1 MFDIHPPHSPI
12 HGWRDFFVQLLTIT
26 VGLLIA
32 LALEG
37 LVEWLHHRHIMHQ
50 AQASLY
56 VEIKA
61 NAGQMPS
68 VLDGLHAQQKALQR
82 DVSFLKSVIAHPEV
96 PIHESIDVGF
106 SMKTFQNVS
115 WNTAQATGAL
125 ALMPYKVAQEYSNIY
140 TEQHDLEAAELQAV
154 RDTTI
159 SLGPFLNV
167 ADGDPNPSREEAT
180 LMKRQIEVL
189 QGQLLLVDS
198 YLQDMDRH
206 YKNFLAERAVK

>member
-1 MFDIHPPHSPI
+1 MFEIHPPHSPI
-12 HGWRDFFVQLLTIT
+12 HGWRDFFLQLVTIT

-61 NAGQMPS
+61 NAGNLPS
-68 VLDGLHAQQKALQR
+68 VLDGLHAQQKALKR

-96 PIHESIDVGF
+96 PSHESIDVGF

-125 ALMPYKVAQEYSNIY
+125 AFMTYSVAQQYSDIY

-159 SLGPFLNV
+159 SVSPFLNV
-167 ADGDPNPSREEAT
+167 SESDPNPTREEAT

-198 YLQDMDRH
+198 YLRDMDRL
-206 YKNFLAERAVK
+206 YKKFLAQPVAK

>member
-12 HGWRDFFVQLLTIT
+12 HGWRDFFIQLITIT
-26 VGLLIA
+26 IGLLIA

-37 LVEWLHHRHIMHQ
+37 LVEWLDHRHTMHQ

-56 VEIKA
+56 IEIKA
-61 NAGQMPS
+61 NAGKLPR

-96 PIHESIDVGF
+96 PTHESIDVSF
-106 SMKTFQNVS
+106 SMQTFQNVS

-125 ALMPYKVAQEYSNIY
+125 AFMPYNVAQQYSDIY
-140 TEQHDLEAAELQAV
+140 TEQRDLEAAELQAV
-154 RDTTI
+154 RDTTM

-167 ADGDPNPSREEAT
+167 AEGDPNPTREEAT
-180 LMKRQIEVL
+180 LMKRQIEIL

-198 YLQDMDRH
+198 YLQDMDRL
-206 YKNFLAERAVK
+206 YKKFLAQPVAK

>member
-1 MFDIHPPHSPI
+1 MFEIHPPHSPI
-12 HGWRDFFVQLLTIT
+12 HGWRDCFLQLVTIT

-61 NAGQMPS
+61 NAGNLPS
-68 VLDGLHAQQKALQR
+68 VLDGLHAQQKALKR

-96 PIHESIDVGF
+96 PSHESIDVGF

-115 WNTAQATGAL
+115 WNTAQATAKFCRGSCSWLIPICETWIGFIKSSWLSRWPSSPGKTNGRLL
-125 ALMPYKVAQEYSNIY
+125 ASLTKYS
-140 TEQHDLEAAELQAV
+140 
-154 RDTTI
+154 I
-159 SLGPFLNV
+159 SSNR
-167 ADGDPNPSREEAT
+167 PNDQP
-180 LMKRQIEVL
+180 
-189 QGQLLLVDS
+189 G
-198 YLQDMDRH
+198 
-206 YKNFLAERAVK
+206 RA

>member
-61 NAGQMPS
+61 NAGQRPS

>member
-1 MFDIHPPHSPI
+1 MFDVHPPHSPI
-12 HGWRDFFVQLLTIT
+12 HGWRDFSVQLVTIT

-56 VEIKA
+56 IEIKT
-61 NAGQMPS
+61 NAASLPS
-68 VLDGLHAQQKALQR
+68 VLDSLHAQQKALQR

-96 PIHESIDVGF
+96 AVHESIDVGF

-125 ALMPYKVAQEYSNIY
+125 AFMPYDMAQEYSDIY
-140 TEQHDLEAAELQAV
+140 AEQRDLETAELQAV
-154 RDTTI
+154 RDTTM

-167 ADGDPNPSREEAT
+167 AENDPNPTREEAM

-206 YKNFLAERAVK
+206 YKNFLAQRVVK

>member
-1 MFDIHPPHSPI
+1 MFEVHPPHSPI
-12 HGWRDFFVQLLTIT
+12 HGWRDFFVQLVTIT
-26 VGLLIA
+26 IGLLIA

-61 NAGQMPS
+61 NAGQLPK
-68 VLDGLHAQQKALQR
+68 VLDGLHAQQQALQR

-96 PIHESIDVGF
+96 PTHESIDVSF

>member
-1 MFDIHPPHSPI
+1 MFEIHPPHSPI
-12 HGWRDFFVQLLTIT
+12 HGWRDFSVQLVTIT

-61 NAGQMPS
+61 NAGEVPG
-68 VLDGLHAQQKALQR
+68 VLDGLHAQQQALRR
-82 DVSFLKSVIAHPEV
+82 DVSFLKSVIAHPEA
-96 PIHESIDVGF
+96 PIHQSIDVSF

-125 ALMPYKVAQEYSNIY
+125 AFMPYNVAQEYSDIY
-140 TEQHDLEAAELQAV
+140 TEQSALEAAELQAV
-154 RDTTI
+154 RDTTM
-159 SLGPFLNV
+159 SLGPFLNI
-167 ADGDPNPSREEAT
+167 ADGDSNPTREEAT

-198 YLQDMDRH
+198 YLQDMDRR
-206 YKNFLAERAVK
+206 YKKFLAQRVTE